1 MSKDTEK
8 QKSEDQS
15 KPQADKGPVLTEQ
28 TIPRAQ
34 NPALFIAIVA
44 MVLVLGLIVGVYKQ
58 DTTIVDVDAPK
69 PQIASRV
76 DEDPAALRNIPMM
89 NVIKETTS
97 QRRAAA
103 SEQAEAAPACNYTH
117 LVGRQYDESVAEMI
131 KDAGNSERPL
141 RILKPGDAY
150 TQDFAPNRVNINL
163 DEAGVIT
170 RIWCG

>member
-1 MSKDTEK
+1 MSDENEK
-8 QKSEDQS
+8 LESKEQS
-15 KPQADKGPVLTEQ
+15 TNGPILTEQ

-34 NPALFIAIVA
+34 NPAVFLVILAL
-44 MVLVLGLIVGVYKQ
+44 VLILGLIVGVYKR
-58 DTTIVDVDAPK
+58 DTVIVDTEAE
-69 PQIASRV
+69 R
-76 DEDPAALRNIPMM
+76 PAIGGDVSARERALQDIPMLD
-89 NVIKETTS
+89 VIKQTS
-97 QRRAAA
+97 A
-103 SEQAEAAPACNYTH
+103 SQVAEDAAPSCEFPKFI
-117 LVGRQYDESVAEMI
+117 GRKYDDRMGQII